1 MAQAEED
8 RTEMYLGL
16 RQALGDNVTNLLM
29 ERLPPDDF
37 ARSEDV
43 KLLALRVDFLNQRMD
58 ALERRVDGLNGTMKV
73 MIGSMITVST
83 VMIGLLVQIALSV
96 R

>member
-1 MAQAEED
+1 MVQSEASRA
-8 RTEMYLGL
+8 EMYLGL
-16 RQALGDNVTNLLM
+16 RQTLGGNVTSLLM

-37 ARSEDV
+37 ARSGEV
-43 KLLALRVDFLNQRMD
+43 QLLTHRVDNI
-58 ALERRVDGLNGTMKV
+58 ASTMKV

>member
-1 MAQAEED
+1 
-8 RTEMYLGL
+8 
-16 RQALGDNVTNLLM
+16 M

-37 ARSEDV
+37 ARSGEV
-43 KLLALRVDFLNQRMD
+43 QLLTHRVDNI
-58 ALERRVDGLNGTMKV
+58 ASTMKV

>member
-1 MAQAEED
+1 MAQSEENRAEL
-8 RTEMYLGL
+8 YLGL
-16 RQALGDNVTNLLM
+16 RQALGDNVTTLLM
-29 ERLPPDDF
+29 ERMPPDDF
-37 ARSEDV
+37 ARSGEV
-43 KLLALRVDFLNQRMD
+43 QLLALRMD
-58 ALERRVDGLNGTMKV
+58 ALERRMDNLASTMKV

>member
-1 MAQAEED
+1 MSAGRERQGVVPWCSQKKTEPSCISGSD
-8 RTEMYLGL
+8 RPWGV
-16 RQALGDNVTNLLM
+16 NVTSLLM

-37 ARSEDV
+37 ARSGEV
-43 KLLALRVDFLNQRMD
+43 QLLTHRVDNI
-58 ALERRVDGLNGTMKV
+58 ASTMKV